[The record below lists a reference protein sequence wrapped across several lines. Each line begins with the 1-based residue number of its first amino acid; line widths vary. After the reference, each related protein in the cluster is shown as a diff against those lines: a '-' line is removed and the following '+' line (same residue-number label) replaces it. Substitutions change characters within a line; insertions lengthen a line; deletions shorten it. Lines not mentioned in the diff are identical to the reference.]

1 MSTKRTTLEI
11 IAPTIEEAIDEG
23 LTKLGLTEDE
33 VEVEILDEGT
43 KGLFGLGSRQAR
55 IRLTVAKE
63 AAPAMITTEP
73 VEDETV
79 AGTDILE
86 PEKPDV
92 TDHILEIARETVTDL
107 LDMMKIQAE
116 VNVYY
121 GVPDEGDRDTPIHVD
136 IQGQD
141 LSILIG
147 RKAETLNALQYITRL
162 IMGKELEQSIPL
174 VIDVEGYRRRRERQ
188 VRQLARR
195 VAEQVRTTGRSQALE
210 PMVPAE
216 RRLVHIELRSDPDLF
231 TKSIGEGNRRKVV
244 IHVKN

>member
-43 KGLFGLGSRQAR
+43 KGIFGLGSRQAR
-55 IRLTVAKE
+55 IRLTVVE
-63 AAPAMITTEP
+63 ETTPAMVITEP

-86 PEKPDV
+86 PEKSDA

-107 LDMMKIQAE
+107 LGMMKIQAE
-116 VNVYY
+116 VKVYY
-121 GVPDEGDRDTPIHVD
+121 GVPDEGDRNKPIHVD

-147 RKAETLNALQYITRL
+147 RKAETLNALQYIARL

-174 VIDVEGYRRRRERQ
+174 VIDVEGYRRRRDRQ
-188 VRQLARR
+188 IRQLARR
-195 VAEQVRTTGRSQALE
+195 VADQVRTTGRSQALE

-216 RRLVHIELRSDPDLF
+216 RRLVHIELRNDPDLF